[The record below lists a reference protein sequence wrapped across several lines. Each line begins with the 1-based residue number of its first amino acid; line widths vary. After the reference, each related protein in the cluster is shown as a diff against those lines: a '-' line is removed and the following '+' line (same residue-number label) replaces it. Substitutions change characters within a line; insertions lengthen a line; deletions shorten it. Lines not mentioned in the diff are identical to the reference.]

1 MARTREIEAIG
12 MRHARPCGRAA
23 HRSFAGLLRGLLD
36 GIPWSDRA
44 DAEETVRV
52 EAFPGSLF
60 RVQNANGRIQICGED
75 RADIQITAHKT
86 VRAESMEAAQELLR
100 EIQLAITR
108 GAEGVALDVSVPRK
122 CKTRGFANLCIQL
135 PREMRVEVVA
145 ANGRIDVEGIRGS
158 VRARSSNGSAKVID
172 VIGDVEVATSNAR
185 VCCAGTCGKLTA
197 RSSNGRIEVERHRGA
212 LNASTSNGLIRA
224 ELEGTDGGGIQLAT
238 SNGRIVLD
246 LPDEID
252 ADVDIRVDNGTIRND
267 RPLGHISRE
276 SRGRILGR
284 LGNGGAP
291 IKLRTSNG
299 SISLH

>member
-1 MARTREIEAIG
+1 MARTREIEAMS
-12 MRHARPCGRAA
+12 MRRARPCAQAA

-52 EAFPGSLF
+52 DAPPGGVF
-60 RVQNANGRIQICGED
+60 RVQNANGRVQISGED
-75 RADIQITAHKT
+75 REDIQVTAHKT
-86 VRAESMEAAQELLR
+86 VRAESIEAAEELLG
-100 EIQLAITR
+100 EIRLAFSR
-108 GAEGVALDVSVPRK
+108 SAEGVSLDVAVPRK
-122 CKTRGFANLCIQL
+122 CKSRGFANLSIQL
-135 PREMRVEVVA
+135 PRAMRVEVVA
-145 ANGRIDVEGIRGS
+145 VNGRVDVEGIRGA

-185 VCCAGTCGKLTA
+185 VCCTGTCGKLTA
-197 RSSNGRIEVERHRGA
+197 RSSNGRIEIAHHRGA
-212 LNASTSNGLIRA
+212 LNVSTSNGLIRA
-224 ELEGTDGGGIQLAT
+224 ELEDLGGGGIQLAT

-252 ADVDIRVDNGTIRND
+252 ADVDIRVDHGTIRND
-267 RPLGHISRE
+267 RSLRHVTRE